1 MLGRHCQRWDMGL
14 NSPEVSKCVDVRN
27 CFYLSLYTRLRMEHQ
42 RLAAALKMINPQE
55 IRATQVCLSR

>member
-1 MLGRHCQRWDMGL
+1 MGL
-14 NSPEVSKCVDVRN
+14 NSPEMSKCVDVRN

-55 IRATQVCLSR
+55 IRATQVCLSC